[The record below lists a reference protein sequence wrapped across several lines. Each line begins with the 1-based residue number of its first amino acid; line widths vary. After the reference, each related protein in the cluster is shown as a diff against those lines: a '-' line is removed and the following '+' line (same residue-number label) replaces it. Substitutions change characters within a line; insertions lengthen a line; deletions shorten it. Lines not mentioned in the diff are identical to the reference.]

1 MHCTTILPSVAT
13 YYGPMEL
20 CGNLTRLVQFLF
32 LGNVKIGSVSKGI
45 NIYYIKILSVEKHV
59 FTNPKKSAVLVQIH
73 IMNDCHLNCYVSKAI
88 KTPLWLTF
96 QMDLVRLQTH
106 LQEETV
112 GNLSLRFKSTEDRNR
127 N

>member
-1 MHCTTILPSVAT
+1 MHCTTILPSVTT

-59 FTNPKKSAVLVQIH
+59 FTNLKQFPSFKNSSRT
-73 IMNDCHLNCYVSKAI
+73 YVSHV
-88 KTPLWLTF
+88 P
-96 QMDLVRLQTH
+96 
-106 LQEETV
+106 
-112 GNLSLRFKSTEDRNR
+112 SKSGRR
-127 N
+127 